1 MAALFPLGRVLATS
15 GAIALMEAAR
25 IDPAQLLE
33 RISPVTGAISR
44 RRTGART
51 TSP

>member
-1 MAALFPLGRVLATS
+1 MAPLFSLGRVLATP

-33 RISPVTGAISR
+33 RPSIR
-44 RRTGART
+44 
-51 TSP
+51 